1 MTYLRPFESPSSV
14 INVHPSFIIILISF
28 MFVTARVFG
37 ETTNFANSTA
47 RGTEAL
53 IRLPD
58 WIFEDFR
65 EKTC

>member
-14 INVHPSFIIILISF
+14 INVRPSFIIILISF
-28 MFVTARVFG
+28 VFVMARVFG
-37 ETTNFANSTA
+37 ETNFANSTA

-58 WIFEDFR
+58 WILADFR